1 MEALKFIFDFLCYH
15 GFKNISFSTNDFKNT
30 DLHKSST
37 SSASSQIGDDTD
49 NLLDICDNKTFAY
62 VFSELIEKLLMEG
75 PDLEG
80 REELRRSAEDH
91 VKLLLFDV
99 AAKGTCKIMNLGKP
113 CCQFDSLS
121 FTNCFYTN
129 SLFKG
134 RFYSDKL
141 LARLIVIHLTFTDL
155 EPEMRQFIEGFL
167 LDYAKTFPMCLR
179 KQFSVESAYV
189 DAYEPSIEVLIDDFA
204 EERDREKWADKM
216 IDFFNTAVMGDQ
228 LPNLMLKAASM

>member
-80 REELRRSAEDH
+80 REELQRSAEDH

-113 CCQFDSLS
+113 CCQFDSLFFTNGFLPTLFSKAVSIPTNCWLASLS
-121 FTNCFYTN
+121 FT
-129 SLFKG
+129 S
-134 RFYSDKL
+134 
-141 LARLIVIHLTFTDL
+141 
-155 EPEMRQFIEGFL
+155 P
-167 LDYAKTFPMCLR
+167 
-179 KQFSVESAYV
+179 
-189 DAYEPSIEVLIDDFA
+189 
-204 EERDREKWADKM
+204 
-216 IDFFNTAVMGDQ
+216 
-228 LPNLMLKAASM
+228 LPISSPR